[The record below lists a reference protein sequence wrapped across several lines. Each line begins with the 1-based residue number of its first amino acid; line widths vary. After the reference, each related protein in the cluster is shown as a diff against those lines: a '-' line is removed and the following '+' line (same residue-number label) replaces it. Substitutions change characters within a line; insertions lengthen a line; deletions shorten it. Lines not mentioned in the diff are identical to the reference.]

1 MIIRSN
7 VHTHTDFCDGS
18 DSMEDMVRAAI
29 ACGMDTLGISFH
41 SFTPFDTS
49 YCIRDYPAYMRE
61 LSRLRKK
68 YAGSICLLGGVELDL
83 YGQRP
88 RECDYVIG
96 SVHYLKQG
104 GNYYPIDFSRESFCT
119 AVREVFGGDFYAA
132 AERYYEEV
140 AGLATSIVPD
150 IYGHFDLITRFN
162 LGGALFDEGSERYM
176 RAALAAADS
185 LPRGAVVEVNLG
197 RLFKGEGGPYPS
209 DRLICGLAARGC
221 RFMLSSDAHC
231 AGALGYDFDGQCQRL
246 KGLGISSLVRY
257 KGRRLCEVA
266 L

>member
-83 YGQRP
+83 YGQSAAGVRL
-88 RECDYVIG
+88 CD
-96 SVHYLKQG
+96 
-104 GNYYPIDFSRESFCT
+104 
-119 AVREVFGGDFYAA
+119 
-132 AERYYEEV
+132 
-140 AGLATSIVPD
+140 
-150 IYGHFDLITRFN
+150 RF
-162 LGGALFDEGSERYM
+162 GALLKAGWQLLPDR
-176 RAALAAADS
+176 S
-185 LPRGAVVEVNLG
+185 LPRKLLYC
-197 RLFKGEGGPYPS
+197 R
-209 DRLICGLAARGC
+209 ARSIRRRFLC
-221 RFMLSSDAHC
+221 RRR
-231 AGALGYDFDGQCQRL
+231 ALL
-246 KGLGISSLVRY
+246 
-257 KGRRLCEVA
+257 
-266 L
+266 

>member
-88 RECDYVIG
+88 REYDYVIG

-104 GNYYPIDFSRESFCT
+104 GSYYPIDLSAEGFVA
-119 AVREVFGGDFYAA
+119 AVREVFG
-132 AERYYEEV
+132 
-140 AGLATSIVPD
+140 
-150 IYGHFDLITRFN
+150 
-162 LGGALFDEGSERYM
+162 
-176 RAALAAADS
+176 
-185 LPRGAVVEVNLG
+185 
-197 RLFKGEGGPYPS
+197 
-209 DRLICGLAARGC
+209 
-221 RFMLSSDAHC
+221 
-231 AGALGYDFDGQCQRL
+231 
-246 KGLGISSLVRY
+246 
-257 KGRRLCEVA
+257 
-266 L
+266 